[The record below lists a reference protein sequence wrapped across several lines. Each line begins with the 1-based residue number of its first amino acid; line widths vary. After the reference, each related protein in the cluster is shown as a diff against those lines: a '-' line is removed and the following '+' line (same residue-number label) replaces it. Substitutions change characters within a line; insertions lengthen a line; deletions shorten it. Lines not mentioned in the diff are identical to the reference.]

1 MGRLSDRFQQFNIN
15 DATSQFNP
23 TLENCARFFIY
34 LFIFEV
40 CWKNETE
47 KPTALWSVRCSW
59 RWGGGTVT
67 IAMNT
72 ENEACSLVHWREFLP
87 PPFTLS
93 LLPSLIYKEGTVRP
107 LFITKQ
113 SLHCN
118 LGGVQ
123 LRKLLASAEACFH

>member
-1 MGRLSDRFQQFNIN
+1 MGQLSDSNSNNEILMIPHPSLNLHYKTVLMVCF
-15 DATSQFNP
+15 S
-23 TLENCARFFIY
+23 
-34 LFIFEV
+34 EV

-47 KPTALWSVRCSW
+47 KLTALWSVRCS
-59 RWGGGTVT
+59 RVGGCN

-72 ENEACSLVHWREFLP
+72 ENKACSLVHWREFLP

-93 LLPSLIYKEGTVRP
+93 RLQSLMHKEGTVRP